1 VHTLQQFSQMFS
13 RYRHALART
22 AARIVKPHDVEDVVQ
37 ETYLRIYQ
45 AAQRQPIRF
54 PRAFMLTTARN
65 IALNLATRAD
75 ALNHT
80 DDLAPDA
87 ALELSDAVAPSS
99 EARAEADEEF
109 LTFCRAVRELPPQC
123 RKAFVL
129 KRVYGLSQR
138 EVAAELGIS
147 EGAVEKLLAR
157 GLAAC
162 CSYMAVSDYPQQR
175 RRGARGRP

>member
-1 VHTLQQFSQMFS
+1 VRTLEQFSLMFN

-80 DDLAPDA
+80 DELAPEL
-87 ALELSDAVAPSS
+87 ALELRDAVAPSA
-99 EARAEADEEF
+99 EERAEADEEF
-109 LTFCRAVRELPPQC
+109 LAFCRAVRGLPPQC

-138 EVAAELGIS
+138 EVAAELAIS

-162 CSYMAVSDYPQQR
+162 ASYMAASDYPQQARRAVR
-175 RRGARGRP
+175 RRA